1 VQEEER
7 RILEDHQIRV
17 HVKYLEEWRA
27 QLREVL
33 TGGEISE
40 RLQGSLKPLR
50 HKDEK
55 GQRKTAEE
63 TLLKLKE
70 RIVEMK
76 MTFPMREEDFTQE
89 KAAKEKLANS
99 ESEER
104 RRQIDTEGKGRGR
117 ATGSTA

>member
-7 RILEDHQIRV
+7 RIPEDHQIRV

-27 QLREVL
+27 QLCELL
-33 TGGEISE
+33 TGEEISE
-40 RLQGSLKPLR
+40 QLQGSLKPLR
-50 HKDEK
+50 HKNEK
-55 GQRKTAEE
+55 GQRETAEE

-76 MTFPMREEDFTQE
+76 MTFPMREEDFAQ
-89 KAAKEKLANS
+89 EKLAKS

-104 RRQIDTEGKGRGR
+104 RRQIDTEGKGKGR